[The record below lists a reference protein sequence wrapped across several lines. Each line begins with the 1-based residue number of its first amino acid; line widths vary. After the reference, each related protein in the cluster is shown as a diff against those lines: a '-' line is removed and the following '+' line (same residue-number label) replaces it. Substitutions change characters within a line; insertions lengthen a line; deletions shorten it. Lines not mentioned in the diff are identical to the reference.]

1 MGTKQ
6 TAPMIRARKGS
17 GTPVVMV
24 TAYDAPTA
32 RVADAA
38 GVDVILVGDSVAMV
52 VLGYEDTL
60 HVTVDDMA
68 HHTSAVARTKPNPLI
83 VADLPWMSYHAGPA
97 EAVRNAAT
105 LVRAGAQTVKLE
117 GGRKRLPVIEAVVDA
132 EIPVMGHLGL
142 TPQSF
147 HAMGGFKVQGKE
159 LDSARALV
167 DDAVALAD
175 AGCFAI
181 VLEGIP
187 DVVAQ
192 LITDSI
198 PVPTIGIGAGLHCD
212 GQVLVFHDVLGFDD
226 RRAPKFVRRYA
237 SLQADA
243 TAGLSRWAA
252 DVRQG
257 RFPGEEE
264 TYHLSHGLA
273 EALAPGPALA
283 ST

>member
-1 MGTKQ
+1 
-6 TAPMIRARKGS
+6 
-17 GTPVVMV
+17 
-24 TAYDAPTA
+24 
-32 RVADAA
+32 
-38 GVDVILVGDSVAMV
+38 
-52 VLGYEDTL
+52 
-60 HVTVDDMA
+60 
-68 HHTSAVARTKPNPLI
+68 
-83 VADLPWMSYHAGPA
+83 
-97 EAVRNAAT
+97 
-105 LVRAGAQTVKLE
+105 
-117 GGRKRLPVIEAVVDA
+117 VIEALVDA

-167 DDAVALAD
+167 EDSEALAE

-192 LITDSI
+192 LITDSV

-226 RRAPKFVRRYA
+226 RRPAKFVRRYA

-243 TAGLSRWAA
+243 VAGLSRWAA
-252 DVRQG
+252 DVREG
-257 RFPGEEE
+257 RFPAEEE

-273 EALAPGPALA
+273 AALAPGAPGVVLA
-283 ST
+283 SS

>member
-32 RVADAA
+32 RVADGA

-68 HHTSAVARTKPNPLI
+68 HHTAAVARTGPDPLI
-83 VADLPWMSYHAGPA
+83 VADLPWMSYHTGTA

-105 LVRAGAQTVKLE
+105 LIRAGAQCVKLE
-117 GGRKRLPVIEAVVDA
+117 GGHKRLPVIEALVDA

-159 LDSARALV
+159 MDSAKALV
-167 DDAVALAD
+167 DDAQALAE
-175 AGCFAI
+175 AGCFSI

-192 LITDSI
+192 VITDSV
-198 PVPTIGIGAGLHCD
+198 PVPTIGIGAGAHCD

-226 RRAPKFVRRYA
+226 RRAPKFVRRYG
-237 SLQADA
+237 SLHADA
-243 TAGLSRWAA
+243 IAGLSRWAE
-252 DVRQG
+252 DVRLG
-257 RFPGEEE
+257 RFPGEAE
-264 TYHLSHGLA
+264 TYHLSHELA
-273 EALAPGPALA
+273 EALAPGPVLA
-283 ST
+283 SN